1 MSSLSKLLF
10 EKANNYA
17 FKEAISVRGRGI
29 TYEELNVR
37 ALKIATALLEFGA
50 KGEAIGL
57 VGQRKASSY
66 FGVVGA
72 LFAGCYYTPINPKYS
87 EARLLSILRDA
98 KIRFL
103 IGDKADLEMLEPVL
117 SHKDAPLIEAIILPE
132 GRAPQGKKWQ
142 DESSLQN
149 LTPIKSP
156 VNVASEH
163 LAYLLYTSGSTGVPK
178 GVQVAHSNVLAFLRG
193 MFQMYRLDPGFRA
206 SQTFDFSFDPS
217 VSDMFFTWT
226 HGGVLCILPEE
237 EMLLPHEYIRRECI
251 TFWNSVPSIASFM
264 NKMGHLTPGSFPDLR
279 YSMFCGEQFP
289 KYIANAWQK
298 AAPNSTIENLYGPT
312 EATIYISRHVF
323 TVGEKD
329 KSFKNSII
337 PIGRA
342 FPEHEFALIDEIG
355 KKLSSSEIGEIV
367 FKGPQITKGYLNDQA
382 KTDSV
387 FVTFDW
393 DQSGDKWYKSGD
405 IGFYNADGDMECIG
419 RRDNQIKLGG
429 RRIEIGEIEAVLARF
444 PVIED
449 VVVVPLRDESQITVG
464 CVAFTLNEVTKQ
476 EQNQIR
482 QESIKLIERIFFP
495 KLILTIAAFPLTNSG
510 KIDRNALALF
520 AKNKIPNLFINLH
533 ADCKPDELE

>member
-1 MSSLSKLLF
+1 MMSSLSELVF

-17 FKEAISVRGRGI
+17 LKEAISVRGRRI
-29 TYEELNVR
+29 TYQELNVR
-37 ALKIATALLEFGA
+37 ALNIAAALLELGA

-72 LFAGCYYTPINPKYS
+72 LFAGCHYTPINPKYS

-103 IGDKADLEMLEPVL
+103 IGDKVDLEMLVPVL

-142 DESSLQN
+142 DESSLQK

-193 MFQMYRLDPGFRA
+193 MSQMYRLDPGFRA

-237 EMLLPHEYIRRECI
+237 EMLLPHEYIRREGI

-312 EATIYISRHVF
+312 EATIYISRHVY
-323 TVGEKD
+323 TVGGKE

-337 PIGRA
+337 PIGQA
-342 FPEHEFALIDEIG
+342 FPEHEFALIDETDN
-355 KKLSSSEIGEIV
+355 KLSGSEIGEIV
-367 FKGPQITKGYLNDQA
+367 FKGQQITKGYLNDQA

-393 DQSGDKWYKSGD
+393 DPGDDKWYKTGD
-405 IGFYNADGDMECIG
+405 IGFCNVDGDLECIG

-429 RRIEIGEIEAVLARF
+429 RRIEIGEIEAVLASF
-444 PVIED
+444 PMIED
-449 VVVVPLRDESQITVG
+449 VVVVPLRDESHITVG
-464 CVAFTLNEVTKQ
+464 CVAFTQNEVTKQ
-476 EQNQIR
+476 EQNLIR

-495 KLILTIAAFPLTNSG
+495 KKIMTIDIFPLTTSG
-510 KIDRNALALF
+510 KIDRKALALL
-520 AKNKIPNLFINLH
+520 AKNKMSN
-533 ADCKPDELE
+533 